1 MEYYEFMEKVKDQL
15 QRLAEEGVCIKLQKI
30 QKNNGI
36 LLKGVSIWKK
46 GENISPTIYLDSFFA
61 RYQNGETVETIAREI
76 MDLYQIYRIEEPIDP
91 DFYCDFS
98 NVWDHIVCKVIS
110 YEKNRELLKNIP
122 YLRYL
127 DLAIVFYCRIQ
138 DEQIGKGTI
147 LIHNSHL
154 KLWSITESE
163 LSEIAKNNT
172 KNQLPYEFLDLMEV
186 LEKNTDEEEQDFIR
200 ELKDQEE
207 IMPMYVLTNKEKNLG
222 AICMVYD
229 SVLSDVGEK
238 LGEDYYILPSSIH
251 ECIVIPKKEEIDP
264 EELKIMVREIN
275 ATQVQPEEVLS
286 DEIYQYER
294 RYHRLSMVLETEE
307 YYPFLEAE
315 IAAEP

>member
-36 LLKGVSIWKK
+36 LLKGVSILKNV
-46 GENISPTIYLDSFFA
+46 ENIFSTIYLDSFFA

-98 NVWDHIVCKVIS
+98 NVWDHIVCKVIN

-154 KLWSITESE
+154 KLWSITDSE
-163 LSEIAKNNT
+163 LSESAKYNT
-172 KNQLPYEFLDLMEV
+172 KNPLP
-186 LEKNTDEEEQDFIR
+186 
-200 ELKDQEE
+200 
-207 IMPMYVLTNKEKNLG
+207 
-222 AICMVYD
+222 
-229 SVLSDVGEK
+229 
-238 LGEDYYILPSSIH
+238 
-251 ECIVIPKKEEIDP
+251 
-264 EELKIMVREIN
+264 
-275 ATQVQPEEVLS
+275 
-286 DEIYQYER
+286 
-294 RYHRLSMVLETEE
+294 
-307 YYPFLEAE
+307 
-315 IAAEP
+315 